1 MHVLLTRSLKEDGE
15 ADGEEY
21 SRSLDSQ
28 GEADMYLQAY
38 AALLADRRAA
48 LVAERTLLAAHDGR
62 EHKVRKTKAAKAA
75 TAAAYALHNLEMS
88 IEMRPEHEVLFKDL
102 TDARKE
108 ILEEFNGRAIKSIT
122 YMPIYFY
129 WSILLIIYYFRVDL
143 NAIAVRIQKDDLEK
157 DIVKNELLRLR
168 QLIVDQGVFSSAFWF

>member
-1 MHVLLTRSLKEDGE
+1 MHALLTRSLKEDGD

-38 AALLADRRAA
+38 TALLADRRAA

-62 EHKVRKTKAAKAA
+62 ERKVRKTKAAKAA
-75 TAAAYALHNLEMS
+75 TAAAYALHNLEMPA
-88 IEMRPEHEVLFKDL
+88 ELRPEHEVLFTDL
-102 TDARKE
+102 TNARKA

-122 YMPIYFY
+122 YMLTCFH
-129 WSILLIIYYFRVDL
+129 
-143 NAIAVRIQKDDLEK
+143 
-157 DIVKNELLRLR
+157 
-168 QLIVDQGVFSSAFWF
+168 